1 MGVSS
6 VFGGRQAVARSVAWR
21 LRTRQSGSRGAM
33 SQTEDLVLAYRILA
47 AHGVVDAYGHVS
59 VRSERD
65 PHRYLLARAMAP
77 ELVTTDDICEFDLD
91 SNVIRDPGAS
101 LYLERYIHGEI
112 FKSRPEVIAVVHNHS
127 PSVIPFG
134 VTTVPLRPLFNTGAF
149 VGEGIPTFEIRDFQE
164 SGDLIIKT
172 PHLGASLAKVLGP
185 KPAAL
190 MRGHGSVVV
199 GESLMMAVVR
209 SVYLELSAKLQMQA
223 MLIAG
228 PGGKIVYLD
237 DKEVAATSRRQVSAG
252 TWKRTWDLWC
262 IKARAQIEMEQKAK
276 RRQSPSP
283 EGGGSGR
290 RRRSGVG

>member
-1 MGVSS
+1 
-6 VFGGRQAVARSVAWR
+6 
-21 LRTRQSGSRGAM
+21 M

-59 VRSERD
+59 ARSERD
-65 PHRYLLARAMAP
+65 PHRYLLSRAMAP
-77 ELVTTDDICEFDLD
+77 ELVTADDILEFDLD
-91 SNVIRDPGAS
+91 SAVIKDPGAA

-112 FKSRPEVIAVVHNHS
+112 YKSRPEVQAVVHNHS

-149 VGEGIPTFEIRDFQE
+149 IGEGIPTFEIRDFQE
-164 SGDLIIKT
+164 SGDIIIKT
-172 PHLGASLAKVLGP
+172 PYLGASLAKTLGA

-199 GESLMMAVVR
+199 GENIMMAVVR

-237 DKEVAATSRRQVSAG
+237 DQEVAATSGRQSSAG
-252 TWKRTWDLWC
+252 TWTRTWDLWC
-262 IKARAQIEMEQKAK
+262 AKARAQIAAERSA
-276 RRQSPSP
+276 
-283 EGGGSGR
+283 R
-290 RRRSGVG
+290 RRRSK